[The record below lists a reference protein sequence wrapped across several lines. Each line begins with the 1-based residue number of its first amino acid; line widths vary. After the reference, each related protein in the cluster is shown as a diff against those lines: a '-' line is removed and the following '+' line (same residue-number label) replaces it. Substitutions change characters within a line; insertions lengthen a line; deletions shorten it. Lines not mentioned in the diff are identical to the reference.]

1 MSNKLYKLLKF
12 YFLSADCSSPVG
24 VKGNGGGRALSS
36 QLTSS
41 QNASREDADEEE
53 TESFLGEGT
62 NIQLQTIQPFI
73 TYPEL
78 ITVCVIDLLLL

>member
-1 MSNKLYKLLKF
+1 M
-12 YFLSADCSSPVG
+12 SADCSSPVG
-24 VKGNGGGRALSS
+24 VKVNRGGGAPSS

-62 NIQLQTIQPFI
+62 NIKLQIIQPF
-73 TYPEL
+73 L
-78 ITVCVIDLLLL
+78 VILTHHGLCY